1 MISSSARTQDFGKN
15 EPIVRLKSG
24 QPAPYAGIL
33 LDEPK
38 YRYYVNERDVN
49 FILSNELKDCHRI
62 VQEEAGEIVSLSHIA
77 AFVLGGLAAYYIRR

>member
-1 MISSSARTQDFGKN
+1 MISSNARTQDFGKN
-15 EPIVRLKSG
+15 EPILRLKSG

-62 VQEEAGEIVSLSHIA
+62 VQEEAGEIVSVSHAA
-77 AFVLGGLAAYYIRR
+77 AFILGALALYYAKH